1 MCQKKKE
8 FLEKLRGLTAEER
21 EALVERVYVRFPRI
35 VDLLGKM
42 RHSLEFSKISAE
54 PECMVIKGN
63 LGLGKTTLGKA
74 FARDYPRKL
83 TEEETIIPVLLVKVP
98 VPATVK
104 GFTSTILKAFGDPAF
119 NKGSTIGQTLRIYD
133 YVRDCKTDLLIFD
146 DFQHFIDRDSLL
158 VLRTLSDW
166 LKNLIDET
174 RKPIIVVGMPSCDA
188 VLDEPQNEQL
198 KRRFAIRECLEP
210 FSWKSKE
217 ERKRLRNFLDLVD
230 EQLPFSECS
239 HLADFNTASLIQK
252 ATGGTIAYIMK
263 LIRRAAALAIKD
275 GVEKIDYDHLGQ
287 AYEELLAKNSPAKP
301 NPFVIDNAK
310 SERKR
315 ANKASSPVRTT
326 SNRVRGR
333 KKPLLPSDVLKK
345 R

>member
-1 MCQKKKE
+1 MCKKNE
-8 FLEKLRGLTAEER
+8 QLLEKLRRMSTEER
-21 EALVERVYVRFPRI
+21 AALVERVYVKFPKI
-35 VDLLGKM
+35 IDLLAKI
-42 RHSLEFSKISAE
+42 RHCLEFSKISAE

-74 FARDYPRKL
+74 FARNYPRKV
-83 TEEETIIPVLLVKVP
+83 TDEATIIPVLLVKVP

-104 GFTSTILKAFGDPAF
+104 GFTSQILRAFGDVAF
-119 NKGSTIGQTLRIYD
+119 NKGSTIIQTLRIYD
-133 YVRDCKTDLLIFD
+133 YVRDYKTDLIIFD

-174 RKPIIVVGMPSCDA
+174 RKPIVVVGMPSCDA

-198 KRRFAIRECLEP
+198 KRRFSIREVLEP
-210 FSWKSKE
+210 FSWKNKE
-217 ERKRLRNFLDLVD
+217 ERSRLRHFLDLVD
-230 EQLPFSECS
+230 DQLPFLECS
-239 HLADFNTASLIQK
+239 HLANFKTAYLMHK

-263 LIRRAAALAIKD
+263 LIRRAAALALRD
-275 GVEKIDYDHLGQ
+275 GVEIIDYDHLAQ
-287 AYEELLAKNSPAKP
+287 AYEELLAKNNPRMP
-301 NPFVIDNAK
+301 NPFIIVAART
-310 SERKR
+310 ERKQSP
-315 ANKASSPVRTT
+315 KTPSSARTT

-333 KKPLLPSDVLKK
+333 KKPLTPSDVLKK

>member
-1 MCQKKKE
+1 MCNKKKD
-8 FLEKLRGLTAEER
+8 FLERLRGMSVEER
-21 EALVERVYVRFPRI
+21 ETLIERVYVRFPRI
-35 VDLLGKM
+35 VDLLDKM
-42 RHSLEFSKISAE
+42 RHCLEFSKISAE
-54 PECMVIKGN
+54 PESMVIKGN
-63 LGLGKTTLGKA
+63 LGLGKTTLGKV
-74 FARDYPRKL
+74 FARTYPRKF
-83 TEEETIIPVLLVKVP
+83 TKEGAVIPVLLVKVP

-119 NKGSTIGQTLRIYD
+119 SKGSTIGQTLRIYD

-158 VLRTLSDW
+158 VLKTLSDW

-198 KRRFAIRECLEP
+198 RRRFAIRESLEP
-210 FSWKSKE
+210 FSRKSKE
-217 ERKRLRNFLDLVD
+217 RREKLRNFLDLVD
-230 EQLPFSECS
+230 EQLPLLECS
-239 HLADFNTASLIQK
+239 HLADTSTAYLIQK

-263 LIRRAAALAIKD
+263 LIRRAAALALRD
-275 GVEKIDYDHLGQ
+275 GVEAIDYDHLAQ
-287 AYEELLAKNSPAKP
+287 AYEELLAKNNLTMP
-301 NPFVIDNAK
+301 NPFVVDTVK
-310 SERKR
+310 PERKTSKKEPP
-315 ANKASSPVRTT
+315 ARTT

-333 KKPLLPSDVLKK
+333 KKPLMPSDVLKK